1 MRSKLESTQ
10 RRAVERSLSQL
21 QELADSL
28 AKASL
33 HANRR
38 IEYFYVSRIPLE
50 CELQNELAE
59 VLKSLGAISSAL
71 DIYIRLQLWEGVIAC
86 YQQLDRKHKVN
97 SFFIDACLSGVAFT
111 VLLSRPRKLSDK
123 NWQKRKHPSCGVYL
137 EIALMM

>member
-28 AKASL
+28 AKASP

-86 YQQLDRKHKVN
+86 YQQLERKHKVN
-97 SFFIDACLSGVAFT
+97 SFFIDVSSGVAFT
-111 VLLSRPRKLSDK
+111 ALLSRPRKLSDK
-123 NWQKRKHPSCGVYL
+123 N
-137 EIALMM
+137 